1 MAPVPEHARNSPMTR
16 APASWPRR
24 LPFFYGWVIVGIAF
38 VTMAVSVTARTAFS
52 LLMPPLIQEFG
63 WDRGLAAGAFSFGFL
78 VSAVLGPI
86 VGRAVDRHG
95 PSPVVLFGAVLLGSG
110 LLAATQ
116 ISGPIGLYLTLGT
129 LVGAG
134 VNCMG
139 YTVQSLYLPNWFV
152 RRRGMAIGIAFSG
165 AGVGAILLLPW
176 LQTMIQT
183 QGWRAACW
191 TMGIM
196 AFVVLAPINLFIWRR
211 PADLDLRPDG
221 DTAGADGAG
230 RRRLRIVDPVW
241 AATEWTLTRALRT
254 RRFWWLCLGYF
265 GALYAWYAVQVHQTQ
280 YLAEIGFPA
289 MEAAW
294 ALGLVSIVGIPGQIV
309 GGALSDRIGREWVWS
324 MSCAGFA
331 LCYALLIA
339 METAPTHTLL
349 YAMIVSQGLLGYA
362 MTAVMGPIVA
372 EIFEGPHFGAI
383 FGVITVAL
391 VGGGAAGPWAAG
403 LMHDLTGSYQP
414 AFLLAIALCAVSAA
428 AIWMA
433 APRKVR
439 AVT

>member
-1 MAPVPEHARNSPMTR
+1 MDRVPLTR
-16 APASWPRR
+16 LQR
-24 LPFFYGWVIVGIAF
+24 LPFFFGWVIVAIAF

-95 PSPVVLFGAVLLGSG
+95 PRPVVLCGVVLLGSG
-110 LLAATQ
+110 LLGGTL
-116 ISGPIGLYLTLGT
+116 ISSPVGLYLTLGT

-139 YTVQSLYLPNWFV
+139 YTVQSLYLPNWFA

-165 AGVGAILLLPW
+165 AGVGALVMLPW
-176 LQTMIQT
+176 LQGMIQT
-183 QGWRAACW
+183 EGWRAACW

-196 AFVVLAPINLFIWRR
+196 ALVVLGPINLFIWRR
-211 PADLDLRPDG
+211 PADLGLTADG
-221 DTAGADGAG
+221 DRSGAGGDG

-241 AATEWTLTRALRT
+241 AAREWTLRRALRT
-254 RRFWWLCLGYF
+254 RPFWWLCLGYF
-265 GALYAWYAVQVHQTQ
+265 GALYAWYAIQVHQTT
-280 YLAEIGFPA
+280 YLTEIGFGR

-324 MSCAGFA
+324 LSNLGFA
-331 LCYALLIA
+331 LCYALLIV
-339 METAPTHTLL
+339 METAPTHALL
-349 YAMIVSQGLLGYA
+349 YLMILSQGLLGYA

-372 EIFEGPHFGAI
+372 EIYEGPHFGAI
-383 FGVITVAL
+383 FGVITVAM
-391 VGGGAAGPWAAG
+391 VGGGAVGPLAAG
-403 LMHDLTGSYQP
+403 MMHDLTGSYRP
-414 AFLLAIALCAVSAA
+414 AFLLAIALCGVSA
-428 AIWMA
+428 ISVWMA

-439 AVT
+439 AVPGR

>member
-1 MAPVPEHARNSPMTR
+1 MDRAPVNRLQ
-16 APASWPRR
+16 R
-24 LPFFYGWVIVGIAF
+24 LPFFFGWVIVAIAF

-95 PSPVVLFGAVLLGSG
+95 PRPVVLCGVVLLGTG
-110 LLAATQ
+110 LLGATL
-116 ISGPIGLYLTLGT
+116 ISSPVGLYLTLGT

-139 YTVQSLYLPNWFV
+139 YTVQSLYLPNWFA

-165 AGVGAILLLPW
+165 AGVGALVLLPW
-176 LQTMIQT
+176 LQAMIQT
-183 QGWRAACW
+183 EGWRAACL

-196 AFVVLAPINLFIWRR
+196 ALVVLGPINLFIWRR
-211 PADLDLRPDG
+211 PADLGLFADG
-221 DTAGADGAG
+221 DRSGAGGDG
-230 RRRLRIVDPVW
+230 RRRLRIVDPAW
-241 AATEWTLTRALRT
+241 AAQEWTLRRALRT
-254 RRFWWLCLGYF
+254 RPFWWLCLGYF
-265 GALYAWYAVQVHQTQ
+265 GALYAWYAIQVHQTT
-280 YLAEIGFPA
+280 YLTEIGFGS

-324 MSCAGFA
+324 LSSLGFA
-331 LCYALLIA
+331 LCYALLIV
-339 METAPTHTLL
+339 METAPSHALL
-349 YAMIVSQGLLGYA
+349 YLMILSQGLLGYA

-372 EIFEGPHFGAI
+372 EIYEGPHFGVI
-383 FGVITVAL
+383 FGVITVAM
-391 VGGGAAGPWAAG
+391 VGGGAVGPLAAG
-403 LMHDLTGSYQP
+403 MMHDLTGSYRP
-414 AFLLAIALCAVSAA
+414 AFGMAIALCGVSAVSV
-428 AIWMA
+428 WMA

-439 AVT
+439 AVPGR

>member
-1 MAPVPEHARNSPMTR
+1 MDRVPLTR
-16 APASWPRR
+16 LQR
-24 LPFFYGWVIVGIAF
+24 LPFFFGWVIVAIAF

-95 PSPVVLFGAVLLGSG
+95 PRPVVLCGVVLLGSG
-110 LLAATQ
+110 LLGGTL
-116 ISGPIGLYLTLGT
+116 ISSPVGLYLTLGT

-139 YTVQSLYLPNWFV
+139 YTVQSLYLPNWFA

-165 AGVGAILLLPW
+165 AGVGALVMLPW
-176 LQTMIQT
+176 LQAMIQT
-183 QGWRAACW
+183 EGWRAACW

-196 AFVVLAPINLFIWRR
+196 ALVVLGPINLFIWRR
-211 PADLDLRPDG
+211 PADLGLTADG
-221 DTAGADGAG
+221 DRSNAGGDG

-241 AATEWTLTRALRT
+241 AAREWTLRRALRT
-254 RRFWWLCLGYF
+254 RPFWWLCLGYF
-265 GALYAWYAVQVHQTQ
+265 GALYAWYAIQVHQTT
-280 YLAEIGFPA
+280 YLTEIGFGR

-324 MSCAGFA
+324 LSNLGFA
-331 LCYALLIA
+331 LCYALLIV
-339 METAPTHTLL
+339 METAPTHALL
-349 YAMIVSQGLLGYA
+349 YLMILSQGLLGYA

-372 EIFEGPHFGAI
+372 EIYEGPHFGAI
-383 FGVITVAL
+383 FGVITVAM
-391 VGGGAAGPWAAG
+391 VGGGAVGPLAAG
-403 LMHDLTGSYQP
+403 MMHDLTGSYRP
-414 AFLLAIALCAVSAA
+414 AFLLAIALCGVSA
-428 AIWMA
+428 ISVWMA

-439 AVT
+439 AVPGR

>member
-1 MAPVPEHARNSPMTR
+1 MDRVPLTR
-16 APASWPRR
+16 LQR
-24 LPFFYGWVIVGIAF
+24 LPFFFGWVIVAVAF
-38 VTMAVSVTARTAFS
+38 VTMAVSVTARTSFS

-95 PSPVVLFGAVLLGSG
+95 PRPVVLIGVVLLGSG
-110 LLAATQ
+110 LLGATL
-116 ISGPIGLYLTLGT
+116 IASPIGLYLTLGT

-139 YTVQSLYLPNWFV
+139 YTVQSLYLPNWFA

-165 AGVGAILLLPW
+165 AGVGALVLLPW
-176 LQTMIQT
+176 LQAMIQT

-196 AFVVLAPINLFIWRR
+196 ALVVLGPINLFIWRR
-211 PADLDLRPDG
+211 PADLGLTVDG
-221 DTAGADGAG
+221 DRSGAGGDG
-230 RRRLRIVDPVW
+230 RRRLRIVNPAW
-241 AATEWTLTRALRT
+241 AATEWTLARALRT
-254 RRFWWLCLGYF
+254 RPFWWLCLGYF
-265 GALYAWYAVQVHQTQ
+265 GALYAWYAIQVHQTQ
-280 YLAEIGFPA
+280 YLTEIGFGS

-324 MSCAGFA
+324 LSNLGFA

-349 YAMIVSQGLLGYA
+349 YLMILSQGLLGYA

-383 FGVITVAL
+383 FGVITVAM
-391 VGGGAAGPWAAG
+391 VGGGAVGPWAAG
-403 LMHDLTGSYQP
+403 LMHDLTGSYRP
-414 AFLLAIALCAVSAA
+414 AFLMAIALCGLSTVSV
-428 AIWMA
+428 WMA

-439 AVT
+439 AVPGRG